1 MDKIDNIGLTRM
13 LTQSYDFDGF
23 TTQEVWS
30 RIAQRMNI
38 IIEHF
43 NYLESTVKDKQELI
57 DKKLEYLLNEGL
69 TIEIAKA
76 IKEKIDDGTIKD
88 IVDEQIFTELN
99 KQLDTIK
106 SNHAIY
112 NDRELKEGNNYAL
125 DVANLVG
132 QGLYQTGS
140 PENNKFRCAVFH
152 NYVDTEVLTIDNVG
166 EMPSIFV
173 RNARNPERRIDKGS
187 NFIPM
192 SNYLDF
198 RQGFMNED
206 GTSHSF
212 VQMFKMNYLG
222 DMFFPNNRDDVVT
235 HKIYTVSETLAS
247 KDYAFQIGSYYNT
260 RFIARFDYENNK
272 SALNIAL
279 DTSKTNT
286 QLLSPNMGLKLTA
299 NKGNAYLESLNGNVV
314 LKGSNGAYVYK
325 DGANLPIISMV
336 SNKPETSTS
345 NGNKGDCFV
354 DSTHLYICYE
364 TNKWIR
370 IAKDSSW

>member
-43 NYLESTVKDKQELI
+43 NYLENTVKDKQELI
-57 DKKLEYLLNEGL
+57 DKKLDYLINEGL
-69 TIEIAKA
+69 NIEIAKA
-76 IKEKIDDGTIKD
+76 VKEKIDDGTIKD